1 MTIGKLVLVGKKKT
15 LQISFTNKKGKD
27 VSFNV
32 KEAELSATLKTLK
45 SSSPEQLS
53 GMEVELEEVAGQA
66 TKIRPVGE
74 AWQAPTSQHPPAN
87 QNRDNRFQSQR
98 DRQPARQQQP
108 AQGDFHNPYNFVPAL
123 LRDKAIANESELGD
137 RHPSGHGVYDH
148 DLWSGQIAIT
158 LTTQTPL
165 LIPDA
170 GQLTEN
176 EENHKTFPVRIGAD
190 GLPLLPATSIKGMLR
205 SAYEIITNSRLTIF
219 ENHGDRLAYRMNTK
233 LGLQMVPAQ
242 IMESD
247 GQQLIQLLSG
257 TTVINNDGTPDSSLM
272 YAAWLPRYHRGQI
285 SNRAVR
291 YSNPAKNLPEH
302 KDKIFAWIEKFQHW
316 RWNRNGREHVQD
328 FKYWRVRT
336 ISKTEQNLREPRPT
350 INPEVPPQQGSYH
363 QSLGEMKRVQGVV
376 CLTNANIDRK
386 HDERVFFIDDDGE
399 ANTVPL
405 TPALRQQWQEL
416 ITNYQKI
423 HDDEVCKRS
432 QASPPALQH
441 SRWSRHIVNY
451 PDRSLTLAHHE
462 RELQTGTL
470 CYAHVE
476 WGEQQRDWTVKG
488 LYPVPLTRALYTVSP
503 EQLLH
508 SSLQP
513 PENIDHLSPVDRVF
527 GWVRRA
533 DSNRTSFKTAYKGNL
548 RISAVKCQ
556 ATNTEAAIEP
566 FNGDGLPLAILG
578 APKPAQARFYIAQ
591 DQQGIPLPQRSEK
604 AKSYQSGQGLRG
616 RKVYPHH
623 KGLPENHW
631 QDPMSDRTQQAQNGH
646 FQEYRRPSQ
655 GGQEQR
661 DDQNRSIMGW
671 VKEGVSFTARI
682 DITNLSPVELGAL
695 LYLLDLPEK
704 HVHRLGGGKPL
715 GFGSVRLTIDWEQTD
730 LRNGSDWQAF
740 YKTLDDSQNAGQT
753 SKPKDA
759 IALFKQE
766 VEKIYSE
773 PFQQVSF
780 IQAFLQAAR
789 GFEDQKPV
797 HYPRV
802 RRQGQNGKPP
812 PHPDGESFKWFTENE
827 RTGNN
832 GGDQISLPPLTN
844 ETGLPYLNERTGR

>member
-1 MTIGKLVLVGKKKT
+1 MTIGKLVLFGKKKT

-27 VSFNV
+27 VRFNV

-45 SSSPEQLS
+45 TNSPEQLS

-74 AWQAPTSQHPPAN
+74 AWQAPTSQRPPAN
-87 QNRDNRFQSQR
+87 QNRDNRSQSQR
-98 DRQPARQQQP
+98 DRQPTQQHQP
-108 AQGDFHNPYNFVPAL
+108 AQSDFHNPYNFVPAL
-123 LRDKAIANESELGD
+123 PRDKAIAKESELGD
-137 RHPSGHGVYDH
+137 RHPSGHGVYH
-148 DLWSGQIAIT
+148 QALWSGQIAIT

-165 LIPDA
+165 LLPDA
-170 GQLTEN
+170 AQLKEIKDG
-176 EENHKTFPVRIGAD
+176 EQKGHKTFKTRVGAD

-219 ENHGDRLAYRMNTK
+219 EKHGDRLAYRMPPK
-233 LGLQMVPAQ
+233 MSLIPAQ
-242 IMESD
+242 VKRLDDDVLIIRLMESVR
-247 GQQLIQLLSG
+247 LERYKIG
-257 TTVINNDGTPDSSLM
+257 TNLPTDKGESRTAKKYQSNGELPKHGKPVWVQIEEDTVIKVD
-272 YAAWLPRYHRGQI
+272 PR
-285 SNRAVR
+285 
-291 YSNPAKNLPEH
+291 
-302 KDKIFAWIEKFQHW
+302 KIEESKPGWIKGW
-316 RWNRNGREHVQD
+316 
-328 FKYWRVRT
+328 
-336 ISKTEQNLREPRPT
+336 
-350 INPEVPPQQGSYH
+350 
-363 QSLGEMKRVQGVV
+363 V
-376 CLTNANIDRK
+376 CLTGANIKNKRF
-386 HDERVFFIDDDGE
+386 ERVFIETEDDKILKFKEQEKARIIQLWEDLIKDYKEIHEKDLKQRRERGDD
-399 ANTVPL
+399 
-405 TPALRQQWQEL
+405 PAAYLG
-416 ITNYQKI
+416 
-423 HDDEVCKRS
+423 DDPGKTG
-432 QASPPALQH
+432 
-441 SRWSRHIVNY
+441 WSRHIYEN
-451 PDRSLTLAHHE
+451 DAENLKR
-462 RELQTGTL
+462 GIL
-470 CYAHVE
+470 CYVE
-476 WGEQQRDWTVKG
+476 MDSNRRITALLPVTISRHLHNTAPTQLLDKT
-488 LYPVPLTRALYTVSP
+488 LYPP
-503 EQLLH
+503 ETI
-508 SSLQP
+508 
-513 PENIDHLSPVDRVF
+513 EDLSPVDRVF

-533 DSNRTSFKTAYKGNL
+533 GSKRDDFKTAYKGNL

-556 ATNTEAAIEP
+556 AKHAEAAIKS
-566 FNGDGLPLAILG
+566 FAGDGLPLAILG

-591 DQQGIPLPQRSEK
+591 DQQGTPLPQRSEK

-623 KGLPENHW
+623 QGLPENHW
-631 QDPMSDRTQQAQNGH
+631 HDPMSDRTQQAQNGH
-646 FQEYRRPSQ
+646 FQEYRRPKK

-682 DITNLSPVELGAL
+682 DITNLSSVELGAL

-715 GFGSVRLTIDWEQTD
+715 GFGSVRSTIDWEQTD

-802 RRQGQNGKPP
+802 RRQGQNGNPP

>member
-1 MTIGKLVLVGKKKT
+1 MKIGKLVLVGKKKT

-45 SSSPEQLS
+45 TSSPEQLS

-74 AWQAPTSQHPPAN
+74 AWQAPTSQRPPAN

-123 LRDKAIANESELGD
+123 PRDKAIENESELGD
-137 RHPSGHGVYDH
+137 RHPSGHGVYH
-148 DLWSGQIAIT
+148 QDLWSGQIAIT

-170 GQLTEN
+170 GKLTEN
-176 EENHKTFPVRIGAD
+176 KESHKTFPVRIGAD

-219 ENHGDRLAYRMNTK
+219 ENHGDRLAYRMPARGTS
-233 LGLQMVPAQ
+233 VIPAQ
-242 IMESD
+242 VKRLDDDVLTIRLMESVNLERYKVGKKLPRD
-247 GQQLIQLLSG
+247 KGESRTALKYQSNNKLPKHGKPVWVQTKRDEKARTS
-257 TTVINNDGTPDSSLM
+257 TVI
-272 YAAWLPRYHRGQI
+272 Q
-285 SNRAVR
+285 
-291 YSNPAKNLPEH
+291 
-302 KDKIFAWIEKFQHW
+302 
-316 RWNRNGREHVQD
+316 
-328 FKYWRVRT
+328 
-336 ISKTEQNLREPRPT
+336 
-350 INPEVPPQQGSYH
+350 INPRKIEPGKEEEFKPGWIK
-363 QSLGEMKRVQGVV
+363 GWV
-376 CLTNANIDRK
+376 CLTGANIKNKRF
-386 HDERVFFIDDDGE
+386 ERVFIE
-399 ANTVPL
+399 A
-405 TPALRQQWQEL
+405 E
-416 ITNYQKI
+416 
-423 HDDEVCKRS
+423 DDEILEFNGQEKSRII
-432 QASPPALQH
+432 QLWENLIKDYKKTHEKDLKQRRERGDDPAAYLGDDPGKTG
-441 SRWSRHIVNY
+441 WSRHI
-451 PDRSLTLAHHE
+451 HE
-462 RELQTGTL
+462 SDAENLKQGML
-470 CYAHVE
+470 CYVE
-476 WGEQQRDWTVKG
+476 IDSNGRINALLPVTISRHLHKTAPQQFLDKN
-488 LYPVPLTRALYTVSP
+488 LC
-503 EQLLH
+503 
-508 SSLQP
+508 P
-513 PENIDHLSPVDRVF
+513 PENIDRLSPVDRVF

-533 DSNRTSFKTAYKGNL
+533 DSTRTSFKTAYKGNL

-556 ATNTEAAIEP
+556 ATNTEAAIES
-566 FNGDGLPLAILG
+566 FNGDNSDGLPLAILG

-591 DQQGIPLPQRSEK
+591 DQQGTPLPPRSEK

-623 KGLPENHW
+623 QGLPENHW
-631 QDPMSDRTQQAQNGH
+631 HDPMSDRTQQAQNGH
-646 FQEYRRPSQ
+646 FQEYRRPRKD
-655 GGQEQR
+655 GQER

-671 VKEGVSFTARI
+671 VKKGVSFTARI
-682 DITNLSPVELGAL
+682 DITNLSCVELGAL
-695 LYLLDLPEK
+695 LYLLDLPEN

-715 GFGSVRLTIDWEQTD
+715 GFGSVRLSIDWEKTD
-730 LRNGSDWQAF
+730 LRKGSEWQSL
-740 YKTLDDSQNAGQT
+740 YETLDDSQNADQT
-753 SKPKDA
+753 SKPQDA

-802 RRQGQNGKPP
+802 RLQGQNGNPP
-812 PHPDGESFKWFTENE
+812 PHPDGESFRWFTENE

-832 GGDQISLPPLTN
+832 GGDQISLPSLTN
-844 ETGLPYLNERTGR
+844 ETGLPYLNDNANR